1 MLRGIAAQYATCVAQ
16 MRIAVLLVV
25 ALPLVARAACE
36 KTRIDFPPACVGESV
51 TAEARFCFAPEL
63 GCLGGGVVSGV
74 RAPMPPFTLVAL
86 SIEGALGRVP
96 APTGLPILLLPGEV
110 LVAEVSATPAEVG
123 EGKARLV
130 WVLGADDEDSGEDS
144 GPGGGETC
152 DVDLR
157 VATPAC
163 GGAVGAC
170 SADTCVAGACVTAP
184 ADGPCEDGDAC
195 TVGDLCKDGVCAAG
209 PPKVCGGDLCEAPGT
224 CVAGACVGG
233 GPIPCSDGNPCTA
246 DACDPAQGCVHHP
259 EDARCD
265 DGDACTTDRC
275 DAAAGCVHEPRNG
288 GACDDGD
295 ACTTGDTC
303 AGGRC
308 AGKRLGCDDKVAC
321 TEDRCVDGH
330 CTHVPTNVRCD
341 GGECALGTCRPGPG
355 ADKRGCVAIPVGEGE
370 DCTDDGHACTD
381 DVCTA
386 GVCLHVPI
394 DMRCATADECR
405 VAVCAPER
413 ATADD
418 AGCVDGGMAGEGGV
432 CMEDG
437 DPCSADRCRA
447 GRCAHEPVPQF
458 EACRPIEAP
467 YRRALGLATLARD
480 LADGAEETAPAA
492 GAGRMTEALGARLDR
507 IAGALDG
514 AVAALAGVEGVG
526 QGITPRVAGALAE
539 SPVQDRARVAFTRVL
554 RTPAEVRSFLTLVT
568 AARVR
573 AELGQDQTRS
583 LRRRGRALLRGT
595 RTLRTELR
603 RLRGVSRTFAR

>member
-1 MLRGIAAQYATCVAQ
+1 V
-16 MRIAVLLVV
+16 RIALLLVV

-36 KTRIDFPPACVGESV
+36 KTRIDFPSTCAGESA
-51 TAEARFCFAPEL
+51 TAEARFCFAPQL
-63 GCLGGGVVSGV
+63 GCLGGGVVAGV
-74 RAPMPPFTLVAL
+74 RGPTVPFALVGL
-86 SIEGALGRVP
+86 SIEGPLGRVP
-96 APTGLPILLLPGEV
+96 APVGVPILLLPGDV
-110 LVAEVSATPAEVG
+110 LVAGVAVTPAAAG
-123 EGKARLV
+123 EAQDRLV
-130 WVLGADDEDSGEDS
+130 WVLGADDDGESGGDDDSS

-152 DVDLR
+152 EVDLR
-157 VATPAC
+157 VAAPAC

-170 SADTCVAGACVTAP
+170 SADVCVAGACVTAP
-184 ADGPCEDGDAC
+184 ADGPCDDGDAC
-195 TVGDLCKDGVCAAG
+195 TVGDLCKDGACLSG

-224 CVAGACVGG
+224 CIAGVCIGG
-233 GPIPCSDGNPCTA
+233 GPIPCS
-246 DACDPAQGCVHHP
+246 
-259 EDARCD
+259 

-275 DAAAGCVHEPRNG
+275 DAAAGCVHEPRDG

-303 AGGRC
+303 ERGRC

-330 CTHVPTNVRCD
+330 CTHVRTDGRCD
-341 GGECALGTCRPGPG
+341 GGECALKTCRPGPG
-355 ADKRGCVAIPVGEGE
+355 ADKRGCIAVPVGEGE
-370 DCTDDGHACTD
+370 RCTDDGHACTD
-381 DVCTA
+381 DVCA
-386 GVCLHVPI
+386 KGVCLHVPI

-405 VAVCAPER
+405 VVVCAPER

-418 AGCVDGGMAGEGGV
+418 DGCVDGGTSDEGGF
-432 CMEDG
+432 CSEDG

-480 LADGAEETAPAA
+480 LAGGTEVTATSA
-492 GAGRMTEALGARLDR
+492 GAGRMTDALGVRLDR

-526 QGITPRVAGALAE
+526 QEIGPRVAGALAE

-573 AELGQDQTRS
+573 AELGQDQSRT